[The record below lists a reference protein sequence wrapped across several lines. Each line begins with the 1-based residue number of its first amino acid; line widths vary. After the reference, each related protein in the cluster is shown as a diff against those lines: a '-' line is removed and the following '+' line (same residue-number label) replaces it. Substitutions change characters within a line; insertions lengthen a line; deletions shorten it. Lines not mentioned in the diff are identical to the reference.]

1 MRRAIGIALV
11 LLALAG
17 MLLASIAEAG
27 MLPGGA
33 MTGKPGS
40 GRALAMMPDGD
51 CPHHLAGSTKPVG
64 PAAGKA
70 LAFMPC
76 CFGIGGAAMTVAAA
90 DLPVPRLDGWLRPAS
105 DTLPVSGSRSPE
117 PPPPRA

>member
-27 MLPGGA
+27 MLPGAA
-33 MTGKPGS
+33 MTEM
-40 GRALAMMPDGD
+40 AATD
-51 CPHHLAGSTKPVG
+51 CPHHQAEPVVDHSTVSG
-64 PAAGKA
+64 GKA
-70 LAFMPC
+70 LAFMLC
-76 CFGIGGAAMTVAAA
+76 CFGVGSGVLAEATESRPVRLAA
-90 DLPVPRLDGWLRPAS
+90 LWLRPAS
-105 DTLPVSGSRSPE
+105 DIVPHAGIPSPE

>member
-27 MLPGGA
+27 MLPGAA
-33 MTGKPGS
+33 MTEM
-40 GRALAMMPDGD
+40 AAAD
-51 CPHHLAGSTKPVG
+51 CPHHQAAPVADHSSVGS
-64 PAAGKA
+64 GKA
-70 LAFMPC
+70 LAFMLC
-76 CFGIGGAAMTVAAA
+76 CFGIGSGVLAEATESQPLRLAMI
-90 DLPVPRLDGWLRPAS
+90 WLRPAS
-105 DTLPVSGSRSPE
+105 DIAPHAGIPSPE